1 MSATVCLPGDF
12 SSLSFN
18 PTQGVSDDFAK
29 LANAAKSFRQYLAR
43 ANVAYGHIAE
53 ISQAIDHAASF
64 AGIENWDEEG
74 ALPVSQHTVSLAK
87 RFASALP
94 SDIEVPEIYADS
106 HGELTFE
113 WRSGKGRIVAI
124 SIYPNGTIGYSSL
137 IGASKVY
144 GWENFVSSIPA
155 MLIHRIAR
163 IYS

>member
-1 MSATVCLPGDF
+1 MTATVCMPGDF
-12 SSLSFN
+12 SSLSFSS
-18 PTQGVSDDFAK
+18 TQGVSEDFAK
-29 LANAAKSFRQYLAR
+29 IANAAKSFRQYLAG

-53 ISQAIDHAASF
+53 ISQAIDYAASN
-64 AGIENWDEEG
+64 ATIENWDDEG
-74 ALPVSQHTVSLAK
+74 GLPVSGYTVSLAK

-94 SDIEVPEIYADS
+94 SDIEIPEIYAES

-124 SIYPNGTIGYSSL
+124 SVYPNGTIGYSSL

-144 GWENFVSSIPA
+144 GWENFISSIPA

-163 IYS
+163 VYA